1 MPEIAYE
8 VSRQDV
14 EIIALNLAF
23 VKYMRQWWP
32 DTYKEV
38 IDKFTRSEQID
49 PLVDEFRKKYA
60 K

>member
-1 MPEIAYE
+1 MSEIAYE

-23 VKYMRQWWP
+23 VKYMRQTKP
-32 DTYKEV
+32 DTYKAV
-38 IDKFTRSEQID
+38 IDEFTQSEQID
-49 PLVDEFRKKYA
+49 PLIEEFRQKYA